1 MSMYVLTEVRV
12 KNANRELLH
21 EALKL
26 LAEHE
31 GFAVSD
37 FDTNPELFVLTKDG
51 GEQLVEV
58 EVDGGRIKLRGD
70 VDFISRRELDE
81 LAARVKQYYVAVAA
95 VAAVKRTG
103 YAGVRVAR
111 AGETLYVEAVCE

>member
-1 MSMYVLTEVRV
+1 MSMHVLTEVRV
-12 KNANRELLH
+12 KNASGELLR
-21 EALKL
+21 EALRL

-37 FDTNPELFVLTKDG
+37 FDTNQELFVLTKDG
-51 GEQLVEV
+51 GERLVEV

-70 VDFISRRELDE
+70 VDIISRRELDE
-81 LAARVKQYYVAVAA
+81 LAARVKQYSVAVAA

-103 YAGVRVAR
+103 YASVRVAR
-111 AGETLYVEAVCE
+111 AGESLYVEAV

>member
-1 MSMYVLTEVRV
+1 MTEVRV

-51 GEQLVEV
+51 GELVEV
-58 EVDGGRIKLRGD
+58 EVGKDEIKVKGD
-70 VDFISRRELDE
+70 SDFISRQELNG
-81 LAARVKQYYVAVAA
+81 LAQMVKQYYVAVAA
-95 VAAVKRTG
+95 AAAVKRTG

>member
-1 MSMYVLTEVRV
+1 MSMYVLTKVRV

-26 LAEHE
+26 LAKHE

-51 GEQLVEV
+51 GELVEV
-58 EVDGGRIKLRGD
+58 EVGKDEIKVKGD
-70 VDFISRRELDE
+70 SDFISRQELNG
-81 LAARVKQYYVAVAA
+81 LAQMVKQYYVAVAT
-95 VAAVKRTG
+95 VATLRRSG
-103 YAGVRVAR
+103 YSSARMTR
-111 AGETLYVEAVCE
+111 AGENLYVEAV

>member
-1 MSMYVLTEVRV
+1 MYVLTEVKV

-37 FDTNPELFVLTKDG
+37 FDTNPELFVMTKG
-51 GEQLVEV
+51 GGRKLVEV
-58 EVDGGRIKLRGD
+58 EVGKDEIKVRGD
-70 VDFISRRELDE
+70 SDFISRQELNG
-81 LAARVKQYYVAVAA
+81 LAQMVKQYYVAVAT
-95 VAAVKRTG
+95 VATLRRSS
-103 YAGVRVAR
+103 YSSVRVAR
-111 AGETLYVEAVCE
+111 AGENLYVEAI